1 MYSLGEIEAQCKK
14 AAKGVGLSW
23 GVAEEAGLIARHLS
37 ELHLPGPDAIYSN
50 LKFVEDNKE
59 ETLGID
65 LRVLKQFN
73 KPLNGFLLGIALLDN
88 LAEFIQQELNVPN
101 KVIGPLAIVGA
112 LLRLQN
118 EKYFFSVEWE
128 NCQIIVNQNGL
139 KVNGPNLNPHSV
151 KGLLISISR
160 SSTKLVFKKIS
171 KERSE
176 IYNWASLT
184 HMAHKTYVPE
194 SFKSRLLGAG
204 AGDNENE

>member
-160 SSTKLVFKKIS
+160 SSTRLVLKKIS

-194 SFKSRLLGAG
+194 SLKSRLLGAG